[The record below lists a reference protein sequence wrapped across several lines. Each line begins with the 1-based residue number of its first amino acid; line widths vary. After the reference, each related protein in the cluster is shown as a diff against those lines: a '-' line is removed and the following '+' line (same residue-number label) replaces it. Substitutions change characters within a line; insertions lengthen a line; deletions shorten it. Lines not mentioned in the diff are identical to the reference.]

1 MDKIRIEDLEV
12 FAYHGVYEEEKEKGQ
27 KFLVCAD
34 MYLDTRAAGLNDDLE
49 SSVNYGDVCHLIKDV
64 MTGDKYDLIE
74 TAAEHVAREI
84 LLEFGLVEKVMVEV
98 KKPEAPIGLPFGMV
112 SVSIER
118 ARHRAYIAL
127 GSNMG
132 DTFGYLNMAIQRLN
146 ENRFCRVVRV
156 SDFIVTKPYGGVEQ
170 DDFLNGALLL
180 ETLLEPQELLDLIHE
195 IENEA
200 GRERKIHWGPRT
212 LDLDILFYDD
222 IVLDTMELTIPHPE
236 IAKRDFV
243 LRPMA
248 QIAWHLRH
256 PLNHKSI
263 NEMYSELSEELCR
276 QK

>member
-12 FAYHGVYEEEKEKGQ
+12 YAYHGVYEEEKDKGQ
-27 KFLVCAD
+27 KFLVSAD
-34 MYLDTRAAGLNDDLE
+34 MYLSTRQAGLNDDLE
-49 SSVNYGDVCHLIKDV
+49 SSVNYGDVCQLITDV
-64 MTGDKYDLIE
+64 MTLDKYDLIE

-84 LLEFGLVEKVMVEV
+84 LLEFGLIEKLTLQI
-98 KKPEAPIGLPFGMV
+98 KKPDAPVGLPFGMI
-112 SVSIER
+112 SVTIER
-118 ARHRAYIAL
+118 ARHRAYIGL

-132 DTFGYLNMAIQRLN
+132 DTRGYINGAIKKLD

-156 SDFIVTKPYGGVEQ
+156 SDLIVTKPYGVVEQ

-180 ETLLEPQELLDLIHE
+180 ETLLEPEELLDLIHE
-195 IENEA
+195 IESEA

-222 IVLDTMELTIPHPE
+222 IVLDTTDLTIPHPE

-248 QIAWHLRH
+248 QIAGHLRH
-256 PLNHKSI
+256 PLNHKRI
-263 NEMYSELSEELCR
+263 DEMLSELSER
-276 QK
+276 